1 MAQENNTA
9 RERTELEKL
18 SQDALNQ
25 ARRER
30 KMIQDTCIAE
40 LAQCDTEIPEALEK
54 QVQAEIASL
63 QQAKENLSSAHKI
76 ASSTVDEL
84 SARAADVAKSL
95 NRKWYRINP
104 PSNTAIDVQE
114 EEKSF
119 FARGMNGYKIA
130 LIVFIGS
137 FAGVMLELLWCFASH
152 GYLESR
158 SGLVWGPFNMLYG
171 VGAASL
177 SIILYR
183 FRNRGKWLS
192 FLGGFV
198 VGSAVEYVCS
208 WLQEVLFGSR
218 SWDYSRV
225 PFNINGRVCASNLLA
240 FGVMGV
246 FVVKVLKPFAFG
258 LFAKIPPVWLDAI
271 TITLT
276 ALLIADVV
284 ISAGVLT
291 KIRGAAESVR
301 ADNTEAITKAVRE
314 ALMAQGFLLRHP
326 LHAFPEVQF
335 YNKAHL
341 AHLKAKHDELQ
352 ANMREKREKLQQ
364 ELDRLEEKRKA
375 LKKDKK

>member
-9 RERTELEKL
+9 REQTALEKL

-137 FAGVMLELLWCFASH
+137 FAGVMLELLWCFARH

-183 FRNRGKWLS
+183 
-192 FLGGFV
+192 
-198 VGSAVEYVCS
+198 SA
-208 WLQEVLFGSR
+208 
-218 SWDYSRV
+218 
-225 PFNINGRVCASNLLA
+225 
-240 FGVMGV
+240 
-246 FVVKVLKPFAFG
+246 
-258 LFAKIPPVWLDAI
+258 
-271 TITLT
+271 T
-276 ALLIADVV
+276 AAC
-284 ISAGVLT
+284 G
-291 KIRGAAESVR
+291 
-301 ADNTEAITKAVRE
+301 
-314 ALMAQGFLLRHP
+314 
-326 LHAFPEVQF
+326 
-335 YNKAHL
+335 
-341 AHLKAKHDELQ
+341 
-352 ANMREKREKLQQ
+352 
-364 ELDRLEEKRKA
+364 
-375 LKKDKK
+375 

>member
-9 RERTELEKL
+9 REQTALEKL

-119 FARGMNGYKIA
+119 FARGMNVYKIA

-137 FAGVMLELLWCFASH
+137 FAGVMLELLWCFARH

-198 VGSAVEYVCS
+198 VGSVVEYVCS

-225 PFNINGRVCASNLLA
+225 PFNINGRICLLYS
-240 FGVMGV
+240 
-246 FVVKVLKPFAFG
+246 
-258 LFAKIPPVWLDAI
+258 LFWG
-271 TITLT
+271 
-276 ALLIADVV
+276 ALGILWIKD
-284 ISAGVLT
+284 IYP
-291 KIRGAAESVR
+291 
-301 ADNTEAITKAVRE
+301 
-314 ALMAQGFLLRHP
+314 LMAKWILKLPNRAGKILTWVLSIFLAVNCLVSAAAVYRWSER
-326 LHAFPEVQF
+326 LHEEPPKTWIGSVMDARFPNERMERI
-335 YNKAHL
+335 Y
-341 AHLKAKHDELQ
+341 
-352 ANMREKREKLQQ
+352 ANMNFGDSE
-364 ELDRLEEKRKA
+364 
-375 LKKDKK
+375 

>member
-9 RERTELEKL
+9 REQTALEKL

-40 LAQCDTEIPEALEK
+40 LAQCDTEIPETLEK

-137 FAGVMLELLWCFASH
+137 FAGVMLELLWCFARH

-171 VGAASL
+171 V
-177 SIILYR
+177 
-183 FRNRGKWLS
+183 
-192 FLGGFV
+192 
-198 VGSAVEYVCS
+198 AVY
-208 WLQEVLFGSR
+208 
-218 SWDYSRV
+218 
-225 PFNINGRVCASNLLA
+225 
-240 FGVMGV
+240 
-246 FVVKVLKPFAFG
+246 
-258 LFAKIPPVWLDAI
+258 
-271 TITLT
+271 
-276 ALLIADVV
+276 
-284 ISAGVLT
+284 
-291 KIRGAAESVR
+291 
-301 ADNTEAITKAVRE
+301 
-314 ALMAQGFLLRHP
+314 HP
-326 LHAFPEVQF
+326 LPFPQPRQVAELLGWICCRQRRRIRLFVAAGGAFRFALVGLQPRAVQ
-335 YNKAHL
+335 H
-341 AHLKAKHDELQ
+341 Q
-352 ANMREKREKLQQ
+352 RANLPAVFAVLGCAGYL
-364 ELDRLEEKRKA
+364 LD
-375 LKKDKK
+375 

>member
-9 RERTELEKL
+9 REQTALEKL

-40 LAQCDTEIPEALEK
+40 LAQCDTEIPEILEK

-84 SARAADVAKSL
+84 FVRAADVAKSL

-137 FAGVMLELLWCFASH
+137 FAVDASSPCSAD

-192 FLGGFV
+192 FGRIRCRQRRRIRLLVAAGGAFRFAL
-198 VGSAVEYVCS
+198 VG
-208 WLQEVLFGSR
+208 L
-218 SWDYSRV
+218 
-225 PFNINGRVCASNLLA
+225 
-240 FGVMGV
+240 
-246 FVVKVLKPFAFG
+246 
-258 LFAKIPPVWLDAI
+258 
-271 TITLT
+271 
-276 ALLIADVV
+276 
-284 ISAGVLT
+284 
-291 KIRGAAESVR
+291 
-301 ADNTEAITKAVRE
+301 
-314 ALMAQGFLLRHP
+314 
-326 LHAFPEVQF
+326 
-335 YNKAHL
+335 
-341 AHLKAKHDELQ
+341 
-352 ANMREKREKLQQ
+352 
-364 ELDRLEEKRKA
+364 
-375 LKKDKK
+375 

>member
-9 RERTELEKL
+9 REQTALEKL

-137 FAGVMLELLWCFASH
+137 FAGVMLELLWCFARH

-158 SGLVWGPFNMLYG
+158 GGG
-171 VGAASL
+171 V
-177 SIILYR
+177 
-183 FRNRGKWLS
+183 
-192 FLGGFV
+192 LGGALWR
-198 VGSAVEYVCS
+198 GC
-208 WLQEVLFGSR
+208 
-218 SWDYSRV
+218 
-225 PFNINGRVCASNLLA
+225 
-240 FGVMGV
+240 GV
-246 FVVKVLKPFAFG
+246 
-258 LFAKIPPVWLDAI
+258 
-271 TITLT
+271 
-276 ALLIADVV
+276 
-284 ISAGVLT
+284 
-291 KIRGAAESVR
+291 SVY
-301 ADNTEAITKAVRE
+301 
-314 ALMAQGFLLRHP
+314 HP
-326 LHAFPEVQF
+326 LPFPQPRQVVEFLRWIRCRQRRRIRLLVAAGGAFRFALVGLQPRAVQ
-335 YNKAHL
+335 H
-341 AHLKAKHDELQ
+341 Q
-352 ANMREKREKLQQ
+352 RANLPAVFAVLGCAGYL
-364 ELDRLEEKRKA
+364 LD
-375 LKKDKK
+375 

>member
-9 RERTELEKL
+9 REQTALEKL

-76 ASSTVDEL
+76 ASATVDEL

-137 FAGVMLELLWCFASH
+137 FAGVMLELLWCFARH

-158 SGLVWGPFNMLYG
+158 SGLVWGAVQYAL
-171 VGAASL
+171 
-177 SIILYR
+177 R
-183 FRNRGKWLS
+183 RGRS
-192 FLGGFV
+192 V
-198 VGSAVEYVCS
+198 AVH
-208 WLQEVLFGSR
+208 
-218 SWDYSRV
+218 
-225 PFNINGRVCASNLLA
+225 
-240 FGVMGV
+240 
-246 FVVKVLKPFAFG
+246 
-258 LFAKIPPVWLDAI
+258 
-271 TITLT
+271 
-276 ALLIADVV
+276 
-284 ISAGVLT
+284 
-291 KIRGAAESVR
+291 
-301 ADNTEAITKAVRE
+301 
-314 ALMAQGFLLRHP
+314 HP
-326 LHAFPEVQF
+326 LPFPQPRQVAELLGRIRCRQRRRICLFVAAGGAFRFALVGLQPRAVQ
-335 YNKAHL
+335 H
-341 AHLKAKHDELQ
+341 Q
-352 ANMREKREKLQQ
+352 RANLPAVFAV
-364 ELDRLEEKRKA
+364 LGCAGYSVD
-375 LKKDKK
+375 

>member
-9 RERTELEKL
+9 REQTELEKL

-63 QQAKENLSSAHKI
+63 QQARENLSSAHKI

-137 FAGVMLELLWCFASH
+137 FAGVMLELLWCFARH

-192 FLGGFV
+192 FLIRCRQRRRIRLFVAAGG
-198 VGSAVEYVCS
+198 
-208 WLQEVLFGSR
+208 
-218 SWDYSRV
+218 
-225 PFNINGRVCASNLLA
+225 A
-240 FGVMGV
+240 FR
-246 FVVKVLKPFAFG
+246 FAFVG
-258 LFAKIPPVWLDAI
+258 LQPRAVQHQRANLPAVFAVLGCTGHLLD
-271 TITLT
+271 
-276 ALLIADVV
+276 
-284 ISAGVLT
+284 
-291 KIRGAAESVR
+291 
-301 ADNTEAITKAVRE
+301 
-314 ALMAQGFLLRHP
+314 
-326 LHAFPEVQF
+326 
-335 YNKAHL
+335 
-341 AHLKAKHDELQ
+341 
-352 ANMREKREKLQQ
+352 
-364 ELDRLEEKRKA
+364 
-375 LKKDKK
+375 

>member
-9 RERTELEKL
+9 RERTALEKL

-137 FAGVMLELLWCFASH
+137 FAGVMLELLWCFARH

-177 SIILYR
+177 SISLYR

-198 VGSAVEYVCS
+198 VGSVVEYGCS

-225 PFNINGRVCASNLLA
+225 PFNIKTGESACCIHFS
-240 FGVMGV
+240 GVRWV
-246 FVVKVLKPFAFG
+246 SSG
-258 LFAKIPPVWLDAI
+258 LR
-271 TITLT
+271 
-276 ALLIADVV
+276 
-284 ISAGVLT
+284 IS
-291 KIRGAAESVR
+291 IRSWR
-301 ADNTEAITKAVRE
+301 S
-314 ALMAQGFLLRHP
+314 GF
-326 LHAFPEVQF
+326 
-335 YNKAHL
+335 
-341 AHLKAKHDELQ
+341 
-352 ANMREKREKLQQ
+352 
-364 ELDRLEEKRKA
+364 
-375 LKKDKK
+375 

>member
-9 RERTELEKL
+9 REQTALEKL

-84 SARAADVAKSL
+84 SARAADVAKAL

-114 EEKSF
+114 EERSF

-130 LIVFIGS
+130 LIVFLAS
-137 FAGVMLELLWCFASH
+137 FAGVMLELLWCFARH

-198 VGSAVEYVCS
+198 VGSVVEYVCS

-225 PFNINGRVCASNLLA
+225 PFNINGRICLLYS
-240 FGVMGV
+240 
-246 FVVKVLKPFAFG
+246 
-258 LFAKIPPVWLDAI
+258 LFWG
-271 TITLT
+271 
-276 ALLIADVV
+276 ALGILWIKD
-284 ISAGVLT
+284 IYP
-291 KIRGAAESVR
+291 
-301 ADNTEAITKAVRE
+301 
-314 ALMAQGFLLRHP
+314 LMAKWILKLPNRAGKILTWVLSIFLAVNCLVSAAAVYRWSER
-326 LHAFPEVQF
+326 L
-335 YNKAHL
+335 
-341 AHLKAKHDELQ
+341 HDEPPKTWIGSVMDARFPNERMERIY
-352 ANMREKREKLQQ
+352 ANMNFGDSE
-364 ELDRLEEKRKA
+364 
-375 LKKDKK
+375 

>member
-9 RERTELEKL
+9 REQTELEKL

-137 FAGVMLELLWCFASH
+137 FAGVLGARLGLPILDPIASIVICLFIFKVAFGIFRESIDRLVDRAADTDTVAAMRRTML
-152 GYLESR
+152 R
-158 SGLVWGPFNMLYG
+158 TPG
-171 VGAASL
+171 VVRVDDL
-177 SIILYR
+177 KTR
-183 FRNRGKWLS
+183 
-192 FLGGFV
+192 
-198 VGSAVEYVCS
+198 
-208 WLQEVLFGSR
+208 LFGSR
-218 SWDYSRV
+218 TYVDAEIAVDGALPLRDAHAIAERV
-225 PFNINGRVCASNLLA
+225 HHELEHDFPD
-240 FGVMGV
+240 
-246 FVVKVLKPFAFG
+246 VKHCTVHVNPA
-258 LFAKIPPVWLDAI
+258 
-271 TITLT
+271 
-276 ALLIADVV
+276 
-284 ISAGVLT
+284 
-291 KIRGAAESVR
+291 
-301 ADNTEAITKAVRE
+301 
-314 ALMAQGFLLRHP
+314 
-326 LHAFPEVQF
+326 
-335 YNKAHL
+335 
-341 AHLKAKHDELQ
+341 
-352 ANMREKREKLQQ
+352 
-364 ELDRLEEKRKA
+364 
-375 LKKDKK
+375 

>member
-9 RERTELEKL
+9 REQTALEKL

-137 FAGVMLELLWCFASH
+137 FAGVLGARLGLPILDPIASIVICLFIFKVAFDLVRTGLNELL
-152 GYLESR
+152 ER
-158 SGLVWGPFNMLYG
+158 SLPADVEEEILRIVTADPEVCQPHNLRTRRI
-171 VGAASL
+171 GAA
-177 SIILYR
+177 I
-183 FRNRGKWLS
+183 
-192 FLGGFV
+192 
-198 VGSAVEYVCS
+198 AVEVHVRMDGAMTVARS
-208 WLQEVLFGSR
+208 HALTVDIERRLRARFGEGTM
-218 SWDYSRV
+218 
-225 PFNINGRVCASNLLA
+225 I
-240 FGVMGV
+240 
-246 FVVKVLKPFAFG
+246 
-258 LFAKIPPVWLDAI
+258 AI
-271 TITLT
+271 H
-276 ALLIADVV
+276 V
-284 ISAGVLT
+284 
-291 KIRGAAESVR
+291 E
-301 ADNTEAITKAVRE
+301 
-314 ALMAQGFLLRHP
+314 P
-326 LHAFPEVQF
+326 
-335 YNKAHL
+335 
-341 AHLKAKHDELQ
+341 LKAACRAE
-352 ANMREKREKLQQ
+352 
-364 ELDRLEEKRKA
+364 
-375 LKKDKK
+375 

>member
-9 RERTELEKL
+9 REQTALETL

-137 FAGVMLELLWCFASH
+137 FAGVMLELLWCFARH

-198 VGSAVEYVCS
+198 VGSVVDEGPALG
-208 WLQEVLFGSR
+208 LQ
-218 SWDYSRV
+218 
-225 PFNINGRVCASNLLA
+225 P
-240 FGVMGV
+240 
-246 FVVKVLKPFAFG
+246 
-258 LFAKIPPVWLDAI
+258 
-271 TITLT
+271 
-276 ALLIADVV
+276 
-284 ISAGVLT
+284 AGQFLGIDLVA
-291 KIRGAAESVR
+291 GAAQGHEGDR
-301 ADNTEAITKAVRE
+301 ALGT
-314 ALMAQGFLLRHP
+314 
-326 LHAFPEVQF
+326 
-335 YNKAHL
+335 AHGGHVVTL
-341 AHLKAKHDELQ
+341 VASGASATHGTVLP
-352 ANMREKREKLQQ
+352 
-364 ELDRLEEKRKA
+364 
-375 LKKDKK
+375 

>member
-9 RERTELEKL
+9 REQTELEKL

-137 FAGVMLELLWCFASH
+137 FAGVMLELLWCFARH

-198 VGSAVEYVCS
+198 VGS
-208 WLQEVLFGSR
+208 
-218 SWDYSRV
+218 
-225 PFNINGRVCASNLLA
+225 
-240 FGVMGV
+240 
-246 FVVKVLKPFAFG
+246 VVN
-258 LFAKIPPVWLDAI
+258 
-271 TITLT
+271 T
-276 ALLIADVV
+276 
-284 ISAGVLT
+284 
-291 KIRGAAESVR
+291 SVR
-301 ADNTEAITKAVRE
+301 GCRRYFSVRVRGITAACCSTSTGESACCIRCSGVRWVSC
-314 ALMAQGFLLRHP
+314 GLRIST
-326 LHAFPEVQF
+326 
-335 YNKAHL
+335 
-341 AHLKAKHDELQ
+341 
-352 ANMREKREKLQQ
+352 R
-364 ELDRLEEKRKA
+364 
-375 LKKDKK
+375 